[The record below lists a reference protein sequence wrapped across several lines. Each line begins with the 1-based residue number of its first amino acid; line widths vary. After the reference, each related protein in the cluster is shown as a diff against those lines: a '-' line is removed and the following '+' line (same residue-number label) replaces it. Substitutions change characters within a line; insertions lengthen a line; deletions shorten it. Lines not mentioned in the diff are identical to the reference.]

1 MELRASSIIEKT
13 EHIGQ
18 GNIANIGCPF
28 FLDPHYQFLL
38 NPRLIKQLQRTTCC
52 YTEESEVA
60 GFHLLP
66 ASFTGNITNNK
77 QFRWPEK
84 LAETCIEIVFI
95 R

>member
-1 MELRASSIIEKT
+1 MIEKT